1 MKYGF
6 GIIGTGFIARHHAK
20 ALSAI
25 SNAFVAAV
33 CSRDEKRAAAFAS
46 EYNCI
51 PYTDLYQ
58 MLSDSNVSII
68 SVCTPSGTHLD
79 YVVASAEF
87 RRHVIVEKP
96 LEITLRRCDA
106 MINAAQ
112 KYGVYLGGVF
122 QSRYFDASQV
132 VKKAIDDGRFGNM
145 VLGDAYVKW
154 LRSQEYYDEGG
165 WKGTQT
171 LDGGGALMNQSVHAI
186 DLLQWYMGP
195 VESVCGYVGIVGHER
210 IDVEDNAVAA
220 LQFANGA
227 FGIIE
232 GSTTVYPGFLKRI
245 EISGTTG
252 TAVLEEENLKIWR
265 FAEETSEDNEIRNK
279 YRDVTKTGGGVADP
293 AAIGIEGHRQ
303 QFIDFI
309 QAIETKKPYLLNG
322 IEARKSVAIILAIY
336 ESSRKGKK
344 IRVQL

>member
-6 GIIGTGFIARHHAK
+6 GIIGTGFIAKHHAK
-20 ALSAI
+20 ALSAV
-25 SNAFVAAV
+25 SNAYVAAV
-33 CSRDEKRAAAFAS
+33 CSRDEKRAVAFAS

-51 PYTDLYQ
+51 PYTDLHR
-58 MLSDSNVSII
+58 MLSDSNVSIV

-79 YVVASAEF
+79 YAVASAES

-96 LEITLRRCDA
+96 LEITLRRCDI

-132 VKKAIDDGRFGNM
+132 VKKAINDGRFGTM

-154 LRSQEYYDEGG
+154 LRSQEYYNIGV
-165 WKGTQT
+165 WKGTQK
-171 LDGGGALMNQSVHAI
+171 LDGGGALMNQSIHAI

-195 VESVCGYVGIVGHER
+195 VESVCGYVGIVGHKNIE
-210 IDVEDNAVAA
+210 VEDNAVAA
-220 LQFANGA
+220 LQFTNGA
-227 FGIIE
+227 CGIIE
-232 GSTTVYPGFLKRI
+232 GSTAVYPGFLKRI
-245 EISGTTG
+245 EILGTTG

-279 YRDVTKTGGGVADP
+279 YSNVTKTGGGVADP
-293 AAIGIEGHRQ
+293 TAIGTEGHRR
-303 QFIDFI
+303 QFVDFI
-309 QAIETKKPYLLNG
+309 QAIEAKKPYLLDG

-336 ESSRKGKK
+336 ESSRTGRK
-344 IRVQL
+344 ISVPS